1 MAEVLLPQM
10 GKARG
15 PKTPRTHKSA
25 MDTGTRLPDHPSLA
39 RDFGWGYERVKDT
52 RQQPQKAK
60 GLSPTGGMELR
71 NFHTPTTQG
80 GGGLGARHGTHLQHP
95 EKQYGVRRSC
105 RAMRRAHP
113 CPHRKRPRCSPGA
126 QLAVCF
132 GSKSA
137 AAGTGSPSSIARAE
151 ERPAKQGG
159 RRGTYP
165 AALSARTARSD
176 AAPPSPSVHLHLRHE
191 HGKIALKGDR
201 RGGSGGEGQ

>member
-1 MAEVLLPQM
+1 
-10 GKARG
+10 
-15 PKTPRTHKSA
+15 
-25 MDTGTRLPDHPSLA
+25 
-39 RDFGWGYERVKDT
+39 
-52 RQQPQKAK
+52 
-60 GLSPTGGMELR
+60 
-71 NFHTPTTQG
+71 
-80 GGGLGARHGTHLQHP
+80 
-95 EKQYGVRRSC
+95 
-105 RAMRRAHP
+105 MRRAHP

-201 RGGSGGEGQ
+201 EEGAAVRGSKVQNIAIRSPLDALHDPPSHAGPRFACCARAARICGGALVQVIVWLVPTRTGRARSPKKRTSARRAESAYQYAFNSAQQSARHRFLSQNATSPPPKDSPIYAW